1 MTTGTA
7 AACVKDSPCVQ
18 SRVKPIQTFSLI
30 QPTPQP
36 WEGAP
41 SPSHLM
47 DKEPDHKEL
56 GQYAHGHTESART
69 KDRSSL
75 ISWS

>member
-18 SRVKPIQTFSLI
+18 SCVKPIQTFSLI

-56 GQYAHGHTESART
+56 G
-69 KDRSSL
+69 
-75 ISWS
+75 